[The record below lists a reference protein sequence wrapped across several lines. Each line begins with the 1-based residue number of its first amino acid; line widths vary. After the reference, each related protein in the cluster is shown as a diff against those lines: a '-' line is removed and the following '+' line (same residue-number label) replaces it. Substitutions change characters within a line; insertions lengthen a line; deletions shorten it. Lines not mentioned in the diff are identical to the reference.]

1 MSTIR
6 KQSII
11 SSIIVYF
18 GFALGLFNT
27 YLFTRQGG
35 FTKEEYG
42 LTGTF
47 IAIANIIFSIAS
59 FAMPSYINKFF
70 PYYKSHLDDRK
81 SDMLTWSLIV
91 PLFGFIL
98 VLIPGIAFKHIL
110 VDKVFNNSPQLL
122 QYYYWIFP
130 FGFGYTLFMVMEA
143 YAWQQRKAVLS
154 NTMREVVFRLFLTIL
169 ILLTTL
175 QVIKSFDVFIGLYS
189 FLYIFLTVILLI
201 YFIGRGQLY
210 FNFKI
215 SHVTKRF
222 SKKILALISF
232 IWSGSLVYNIANV
245 IDTIFIAAVLPN
257 GMAAAGIFIFA
268 QNISSLMLA
277 PQRAIISASVGP
289 LSTAW
294 KEKDYVTINRI
305 YHRSS
310 INQLLFATCLFCLIW
325 LNFDDAIRN
334 FHIQPAFL
342 QAKWVFFYIGITRI
356 IDMGTGVNAQIIGTS
371 TFWRFEFITGLI
383 LLTLTLPLNYELTRY
398 LGILGP
404 AISLLFS
411 LTVYNTI
418 RYFYLLKKFKMQ
430 PFNSKTILVLV
441 MAFLIYIVTNALFNS
456 LHGFMGMTI
465 RSLFYL
471 LCFGT
476 GAIALK
482 LSPDILPVWGTVKKR
497 LRLGSEVG

>member
-27 YLFTRQGG
+27 FLFTRQGG
-35 FTKEEYG
+35 FTKEQYG

-47 IAIANIIFSIAS
+47 IAIASIIFSIAS

-70 PYYKSHLDDRK
+70 PYYKAHLNDRK
-81 SDMLTWSLIV
+81 NDMITWSLIV
-91 PLFGFIL
+91 PVFGFIL

-110 VDKVFNNSPQLL
+110 VDRVFNNSPELL
-122 QYYYWIFP
+122 NYYYWIFP

-143 YAWQQRKAVLS
+143 FAWQHRKAVLS

-169 ILLTTL
+169 ILFTTFHI
-175 QVIKSFDVFIGLYS
+175 IKSFDVFIGIYS
-189 FLYIFLTVILLI
+189 MLYIFLFLI
-201 YFIGRGQLY
+201 MLVYFVSKRQLY
-210 FNFKI
+210 FNFHI

-222 SKKILALISF
+222 FKKVLALISF

-268 QNISSLMLA
+268 QNISSLMQA
-277 PQRAIISASVGP
+277 PQRAIISASVGA

-294 KEKDYVTINRI
+294 KEKDFTTINRI
-305 YHRSS
+305 YNRSS
-310 INQLLFATCLFCLIW
+310 INQLLFSSGLFFLIW
-325 LNFDDAIRN
+325 MNFEDAIIT
-334 FHIQPAFL
+334 FHIQPAFI
-342 QAKWVFFYIGITRI
+342 QAKWVFFFIGLTRI
-356 IDMGTGVNAQIIGTS
+356 IDMGTGVNSQIIITS

-383 LLTLTLPLNYELTRY
+383 LLSLTLPLNFELTRY
-398 LGILGP
+398 FGILGP
-404 AISLLFS
+404 ALSTLFS

-430 PFNSKTILVLV
+430 PFNSKTIFTLLLAIS
-441 MAFLIYIVTNALFNS
+441 MYLITNILFNNF
-456 LHGFMGMTI
+456 HGFWAMVI
-465 RSLFYL
+465 RSMFYL
-471 LCFGT
+471 AGF
-476 GAIALK
+476 IAAAVLFR
-482 LSPDILPVWGTVKKR
+482 LSPDILPVWGTIKKR
-497 LRLGSEVG
+497 LRLGSEAQ

>member
-27 YLFTRQGG
+27 FLFTRQGG

-47 IAIANIIFSIAS
+47 IAIANIIFSLAS

-81 SDMLTWSLIV
+81 NDMFTWSLV
-91 PLFGFIL
+91 LPLFGFIL
-98 VLIPGIAFKHIL
+98 VLIPGIAFKHVL
-110 VDKVFNNSPQLL
+110 VDRVFNNSPQLL
-122 QYYYWIFP
+122 TYYYWIFP

-175 QVIKSFDVFIGLYS
+175 NIIKSFDVFIGFYS
-189 FLYIFLTVILLI
+189 LLYIILTLLLLI
-201 YFIGRGQLY
+201 YFISRRQLY
-210 FNFKI
+210 FNFNI
-215 SHVTKRF
+215 SRVTKRF
-222 SKKILALISF
+222 FKKILALISF
-232 IWSGSLVYNIANV
+232 VWSGSLVYNIANV

-268 QNISSLMLA
+268 QNISSLMQA
-277 PQRAIISASVGP
+277 PQRAIISSSVGA

-294 KEKDYVTINRI
+294 KEKDFVTLKRI
-305 YHRSS
+305 YQRSS
-310 INQLLFATCLFCLIW
+310 INQLLFASGLFCLIW
-325 LNFDDAIRN
+325 LNFDDAILS

-356 IDMGTGVNAQIIGTS
+356 IDMGTGVNGQIISTS

-383 LLTLTLPLNYELTRY
+383 LLSLTLPLNFELTRY
-398 LGILGP
+398 FGILGP
-404 AISLLFS
+404 ALSTLFS
-411 LTVYNTI
+411 LTIYNTI

-430 PFNSKTILVLV
+430 PFNLKTIMVLVL
-441 MAFLIYIVTNALFNS
+441 AFLIYVVTNALFAF
-456 LHGFMGMTI
+456 LHGFGGMII

-471 LCFGT
+471 VLFGT
-476 GAIALK
+476 GAIAFR

-497 LRLGSEVG
+497 LRLGSEIG

>member
-27 YLFTRQGG
+27 FLFTRQGG

-47 IAIANIIFSIAS
+47 IAIANIIFSISS

-81 SDMLTWSLIV
+81 SDMLTWALIV
-91 PLFGFIL
+91 PLLGFIL
-98 VLIPGIAFKHIL
+98 VLIPGIAFKHVL
-110 VDKVFNNSPQLL
+110 VDRVFNNSPELL
-122 QYYYWIFP
+122 KYYYLIFP
-130 FGFGYTLFMVMEA
+130 FGLGYTLFMVMEA

-154 NTMREVVFRLFLTIL
+154 NTMREVVFRIFLTIL
-169 ILLTTL
+169 ILLTSF
-175 QVIKSFDVFIGLYS
+175 QIIKSFDVFIGLYS
-189 FLYIFLTVILLI
+189 LLYLVLTLLMLF
-201 YFIGRGQLY
+201 YFIARGQLY

-222 SKKILALISF
+222 FKKILALISF
-232 IWSGSLVYNIANV
+232 VWSGSLVYNVANV
-245 IDTIFIAAVLPN
+245 IDTIFIAAVLPD

-268 QNISSLMLA
+268 QNISSLMQA
-277 PQRAIISASVGP
+277 PQRAIISSSVGP

-294 KEKDYVTINRI
+294 KEKDFVTLNRI

-310 INQLLFATCLFCLIW
+310 INQLLFASCLFFLIW
-325 LNFDDAIRN
+325 MNFDDAIQT
-334 FHIQPAFL
+334 FHIQSAFL
-342 QAKWVFFYIGITRI
+342 QAKWVFFFIGITRI
-356 IDMGTGVNAQIIGTS
+356 IDMGTGVNAQIISTS

-383 LLTLTLPLNYELTRY
+383 LLSLTLPLNFELTRY

-404 AISLLFS
+404 AISTLFS

-430 PFNSKTILVLV
+430 PFNLKTVFVLIL
-441 MAFLIYIVTNALFNS
+441 ALIIYLISNALFGS
-456 LHGFMGMTI
+456 LLGFAGMI
-465 RSLFYL
+465 LRSLFYL
-471 LCFGT
+471 LCFGS
-476 GAIALK
+476 GSIMLR
-482 LSPDILPVWGTVKKR
+482 LSPDILPVWGTIKKR